1 MEPHTGLPS
10 LPKLKVWKM
19 PEWVEPVVIVG
30 ILFGAMFIT
39 RRKSYSI
46 LDSSNSPTYKP
57 IKPDRDD
64 FDYGRDSFDSDGYP
78 PPSPSPSSSQFAPKR
93 RRILGIW
100 TVHTPNSFR
109 FARHVHSR
117 ILQKFPFLIEMFYW
131 ILTYFFYR
139 MTAYLSAVWYGGS
152 MGLWNVAQDHGISIL
167 ELEAWITGSRGTGTD
182 RWIEWRVQQ
191 WFLAGVAEG
200 DIRELFLTILNR
212 VYALIHI
219 PGTVGFIAWYY
230 AMAPSHQRFCTVRR
244 TMSLLN
250 LFAFFTFTVF
260 PCMPPR
266 LLPREY
272 GFLDTVNAE
281 DAASVWMSGNY
292 VNKLA
297 AMPSMHFGYAFCIGC
312 VFVYESGFIRTWCR
326 PFGSPKKLSLDDASI
341 LPPTPDSSS
350 DDLEVPRFLKQ
361 MEDAGE
367 QETRR
372 SAFVRAGYLIS
383 GVCYPALILLAI
395 VSTANHYILDA
406 VAGAFVVLISYLG
419 NRFLLS
425 FLVLED
431 WLLWALRLKKPEPTT
446 GMKNTS

>member
-1 MEPHTGLPS
+1 MDPNTG

-19 PEWVEPVVIVG
+19 PEWIEPVAIVS

-46 LDSSNSPTYKP
+46 LSPSTNYQP
-57 IKPDRDD
+57 IKPKRDD
-64 FDYGRDSFDSDGYP
+64 FDYGRDSFDSDGYR
-78 PPSPSPSSSQFAPKR
+78 SPSPNSSQHAPKR

-100 TVHTPNSFR
+100 TVHTPNSLR

-131 ILTYFFYR
+131 VLTYFFYR

-152 MGLWNVAQDHGISIL
+152 VGLWNVAQEHGISIL
-167 ELEAWITGSRGTGTD
+167 EFEAWFMGGKGTD
-182 RWIEWRVQQ
+182 ANRFVEWRVQQ
-191 WFLAGVAEG
+191 WFLTGVIAGDV
-200 DIRELFLTILNR
+200 RELLLTILNR

-230 AMAPSHQRFCTVRR
+230 TFAPSHQRFCTVRR

-250 LFAFFTFTVF
+250 LFAFFTFTVY

-266 LLPREY
+266 LLPKEY

-312 VFVYESGFIRTWCR
+312 VFVYESGFMRTWCR
-326 PFGSPKKLSLDDASI
+326 PFGSSRKHLSLDDDAI
-341 LPPTPDSSS
+341 PPTPDSTG
-350 DDLEVPRFLKQ
+350 DDLENPRFLKQ
-361 MEDAGE
+361 MEDSTD

-372 SAFVRAGYLIS
+372 SAVVRAAYLIL

-419 NRFLLS
+419 NKFLMN

-431 WLLWALRLKKPEPTT
+431 WLLWALRLEKPEPTT

>member
-1 MEPHTGLPS
+1 MGPNAE

-19 PEWVEPVVIVG
+19 PEWVEPVVIVS

-39 RRKSYSI
+39 RKKSYSI
-46 LDSSNSPTYKP
+46 LNPSSSPSYKP
-57 IKPDRDD
+57 IKPTRDD
-64 FDYGRDSFDSDGYP
+64 FDYGRDSFDTDDYR
-78 PPSPSPSSSQFAPKR
+78 SPSPNSSQYAPKR

-100 TVHTPNSFR
+100 TVHTPNSLR

-152 MGLWNVAQDHGISIL
+152 VGLWNVAQDHGISIL
-167 ELEAWITGSRGTGTD
+167 ELEAWFVGGKGTGTE

-191 WFLAGVAEG
+191 WFLAGVVAG
-200 DIRELFLTILNR
+200 DVRELLLTILNR

-230 AMAPSHQRFCTVRR
+230 TMAPSHQRFCTVRR

-250 LFAFFTFTVF
+250 LFAFFTFTVY

-266 LLPREY
+266 LLPKEY

-312 VFVYESGFIRTWCR
+312 VFVSTCR
-326 PFGSPKKLSLDDASI
+326 LTMRS
-341 LPPTPDSSS
+341 PPTPDSTG
-350 DDLEVPRFLKQ
+350 DDLENPRFLKQ
-361 MEDAGE
+361 MEDSTD

-372 SAFVRAGYLIS
+372 SAFVRAAYLIS
-383 GVCYPALILLAI
+383 GICYPALILLAI

-419 NRFLLS
+419 NKFLMN

-431 WLLWALRLKKPEPTT
+431 WLLWALRLEKPEPTT
-446 GMKNTS
+446 GMKNTY